1 MHAVPPDLAGAR
13 PPLASLRQVQDHQL
27 RGALD
32 LSPVRVLLIDGDTS
46 NALRLGGMLKA
57 QRVPSFHLSTAGTLD
72 SAAALL
78 SADPADVLLFNL
90 TTCDVVALPGLALLQ
105 SLAGARPILVLAP
118 ESDEGLALK
127 AVQQGAS
134 DYLLVE
140 QLYDTLLV
148 RSIRHVLE
156 QHRAAE
162 QRRQAEHALRVS
174 ERRYRSLFEQ
184 SRDAIFITDASY
196 RIIEANNA
204 AVDLLGFPRNELQGR
219 PLDRLFAES
228 AEGLRLEQQL
238 YSVGW
243 TGDVEAR
250 LQHASGTPIWCLFSA
265 ARRLDDNGAVHG
277 YQAILHDITDR
288 KQAEERL
295 LHNAFHDPLTG
306 LPNRALFIDRTS
318 VALARWR
325 REPSER
331 CAVIFLDLD
340 RFKVVNDS
348 LGHAAGDAVLC
359 HVAGLLTSSI
369 RAEDTVARLGGDEF
383 AVLLHG
389 AANEEDAKRAAERIH
404 ASLAEPFEVAGQR
417 VFTSASIGIALPVS
431 HDEEPHD
438 LLRNADL
445 AMYRAKSDGPSRHA
459 IYTPVM
465 HSHAVDLMALE
476 TDLRLAV
483 ARSEFVLHFQP
494 ILALPDSRV
503 VGFEALIRW
512 AHPRRGLLL
521 PRDFISV
528 AEDTGLIVPMG
539 WWALREAC
547 RHAASLIPLVAQ
559 PPFVAVNL
567 SARQLVLP
575 TLVDGV
581 STILAETGLPAELLS
596 LEITENS
603 LISNASVAA
612 DSLARLRD
620 AGVRIC
626 IDDFGTGYS
635 SLSYIHTFK
644 VDSLKIDRSF
654 IGCLEPH
661 GKPAELVQTI
671 ISLASRLGM
680 STVAEGVETYE
691 QLAQLQLL
699 KPTSVQGFL
708 FSRAIDSPAATALA
722 TRSLRGSVD
731 PES

>member
-1 MHAVPPDLAGAR
+1 
-13 PPLASLRQVQDHQL
+13 
-27 RGALD
+27 LD
-32 LSPVRVLLIDGDTS
+32 LSPVRVLLVDGDTS

-57 QRVPSFHLSTAGTLD
+57 QRVPSFHLSTAATLD
-72 SAAALL
+72 SAATLL
-78 SADPADVLLFNL
+78 SAEPPDVLLFNL

-156 QHRAAE
+156 QHRVAG

-204 AVDLLGFPRNELQGR
+204 AVDLLGFPRKELQGR
-219 PLDRLFAES
+219 PLDRLFAEP
-228 AEGLRLEQQL
+228 ADGLRLEQQL

-250 LQHASGTPIWCLFSA
+250 LRHAGGTAVWCLFSA
-265 ARRLDDNGAVHG
+265 ARRLDDSGAVHG

-325 REPSER
+325 RDPSEP

-340 RFKVVNDS
+340 RFKVINDS
-348 LGHAAGDAVLC
+348 LGHSAGDAVLC
-359 HVAGLLTSSI
+359 HVAGVLKSSI

-383 AVLLHG
+383 AILLHD
-389 AANEEDAKRAAERIH
+389 AANEEDARRAAERIH
-404 ASLAEPFEVAGQR
+404 ASLAEPFEVDGQR

-431 HDEEPHD
+431 HDEPHD

-459 IYTPVM
+459 VYTPVM
-465 HSHAVDLMALE
+465 HSHAVDLLALE

-547 RHAASLIPLVAQ
+547 LHAASLIPLVAQ

-654 IGCLEPH
+654 IGSLEPH
-661 GKPAELVQTI
+661 GEPAELVQTI
-671 ISLASRLGM
+671 ISLAARLGM

-708 FSRAIDSPAATALA
+708 FSRAIDSSAATALA
-722 TRSLRGSVD
+722 TRSLGGSGD
-731 PES
+731 PDS